1 MQNTKGNYVNHL
13 NVLGLSVGLSVG
25 EKVGLRVGCS
35 VGEKVGY
42 IREMGEKRNKQQK
55 HESVIAREKTK
66 C

>member
-13 NVLGLSVGLSVG
+13 NVLGLSVG